1 MKGIE
6 VIEALRK
13 KFRVTTDRALAARL
27 GNTVAAISNWKRR
40 RVVTPRQIA
49 GLVGSASSASASAS
63 QKTAI
68 RPLVEFFRI
77 EKYKTSGGAN
87 YAVFDAHS
95 GNGGRHP
102 YLEGLRKELGA
113 HHGVYIFFDSRGEAI
128 YTGKARRQSLWREM
142 NLAFNRKRGAVQK
155 IKRVKHP
162 IRNPTYRTS
171 AEKARQIV
179 EHEVPLHELAAYFSA
194 YEVAGPMIDDVEA
207 MLVRSFANNLLN
219 VKMEKF
225 GHQRKSGKTARKVKR
240 RVRVRAATGGR
251 LKR

>member
-13 KFRVTTDRALAARL
+13 QFRVTTDRELATRL
-27 GNTVAAISNWKRR
+27 GNTVAAIFNWKRR

-49 GLVGSASSASASAS
+49 GLVGSASRASASAS

-77 EKYKTSGGAN
+77 EKYKASGRAN
-87 YAVFDAHS
+87 YSVFDAHS
-95 GNGGRHP
+95 DDGDEHP
-102 YLEGLRKELGA
+102 YLDGLRKELGKL
-113 HHGVYIFFDSRGEAI
+113 HGVYIFFDSRGEAI
-128 YTGKARRQSLWREM
+128 YTGKARRQTLWKEM
-142 NLAFNRKRGAVQK
+142 NLAFNRKRGEVQK

-162 IRNPTYRTS
+162 TRRQTYRTTD
-171 AEKARQIV
+171 EKARQIV

-225 GHQRKSGKTARKVKR
+225 GHQRKAGKTARKAGR
-240 RVRVRAATGGR
+240 RGRVRARAGAR